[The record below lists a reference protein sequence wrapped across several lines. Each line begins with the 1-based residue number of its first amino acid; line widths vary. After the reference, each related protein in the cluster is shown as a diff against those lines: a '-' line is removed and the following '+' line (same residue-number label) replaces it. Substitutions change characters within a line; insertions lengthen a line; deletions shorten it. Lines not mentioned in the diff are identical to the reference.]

1 MSNEVQRTN
10 ELTIYAPTIYGE
22 KNIAILDD
30 NGKFVECV
38 DEKQIIEQL
47 IIEIEKGNLT
57 LEQIPEIWR
66 EKVESEM
73 VK

>member
-1 MSNEVQRTN
+1 M
-10 ELTIYAPTIYGE
+10 
-22 KNIAILDD
+22 
-30 NGKFVECV
+30 

-66 EKVESEM
+66 AKVNEA
-73 VK
+73 KNQKFA

>member
-1 MSNEVQRTN
+1 M
-10 ELTIYAPTIYGE
+10 
-22 KNIAILDD
+22 
-30 NGKFVECV
+30 

-57 LEQIPEIWR
+57 LDQIPEAWR

-73 VK
+73 VNMSSSWSE